1 MDNRLFH
8 GVDRVLM
15 IIVVIV
21 LCGVLAIGVD
31 GCTHLFMFNY
41 VETAKQR
48 TKYLATHLLTGYPKT
63 NEQLMEENGHFKQAK
78 VRGREFI
85 NISESICDGL
95 IIKTKDYEIYYTR
108 DDTCNVITPD
118 GTIYTFNDKMTKL
131 ESYGIRPDGSTGP
144 SYASQKMVRKVKREW
159 NARLD
164 QIGHRMN
171 FQFNFTPWMDFIW

>member
-8 GVDRVLM
+8 GIDRVLM

-63 NEQLMEENGHFKQAK
+63 NEQLLEENGHFKQAEMK
-78 VRGREFI
+78 GLDV
-85 NISESICDGL
+85 ICPTLASCPGL
-95 IIKTKDYEIYYTR
+95 IIKTKDY
-108 DDTCNVITPD
+108 
-118 GTIYTFNDKMTKL
+118 TILYKRNGFCAVTDSKGVTYTFDDQMTAL
-131 ESYGIRPDGSTGP
+131 DGCSKKKT
-144 SYASQKMVRKVKREW
+144 RKIKREW

-171 FQFNFTPWMDFIW
+171 FQFNLMPWRDVGL